1 MGGYCP
7 SLSLCAVCEV
17 RIINPQ
23 LSPSYNKGAQQ
34 VREAAW
40 DHVVISD

>member
-1 MGGYCP
+1 MEGYCP
-7 SLSLCAVCEV
+7 SRSVCAACEV

-23 LSPSYNKGAQQ
+23 LSPFYNEETQQ

-40 DHVVISD
+40 DHVAISD